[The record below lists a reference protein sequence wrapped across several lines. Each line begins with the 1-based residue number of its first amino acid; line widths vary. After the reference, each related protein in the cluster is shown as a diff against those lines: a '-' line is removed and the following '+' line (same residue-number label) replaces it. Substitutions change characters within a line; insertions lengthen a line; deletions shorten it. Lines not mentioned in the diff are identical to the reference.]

1 MDSVAGTQPAP
12 QTEPTMQVRN
22 SHQRWGAI
30 SQLLHWAILV
40 LLVWLAWLGLGMV
53 DMPLT
58 PAKINTYA
66 LHKSLGLTLLA
77 LVVLRLGWRLFAGA
91 PAPVQGTPTWQ
102 VRIASLTHWALYG
115 LMFAIPISG
124 WVFNSASGFPL
135 QWFKQFNLPAIAGRS
150 EELAALSRQA
160 HELGFWLLVL
170 LVLAHAGAA
179 LFHHVVQRD
188 DTLRRMLPSWRRGA
202 SSPQPALEN

>member
-1 MDSVAGTQPAP
+1 V
-12 QTEPTMQVRN
+12 
-22 SHQRWGAI
+22 
-30 SQLLHWAILV
+30 
-40 LLVWLAWLGLGMV
+40 
-53 DMPLT
+53 
-58 PAKINTYA
+58 
-66 LHKSLGLTLLA
+66 
-77 LVVLRLGWRLFAGA
+77 
-91 PAPVQGTPTWQ
+91 
-102 VRIASLTHWALYG
+102 ASLTHWALYA

-135 QWFKQFNLPAIAGRS
+135 QWFKQFNLPAIAARS
-150 EELAALSRQA
+150 EELAALSRQV

-188 DTLRRMLPSWRRGA
+188 DTLRRMLPSWRRGP